1 MIELGSHIKATI
13 GLQLRLMY
21 DEVANQGVP
30 DRLVEML
37 RGLDHP
43 IDVGSKNEPH
53 KNVREIMLAAVPSLR
68 RVRHLVMRKW

>member
-1 MIELGSHIKATI
+1 MNTGEPSLRTTATDLQGSKLNPMIELGPDIKAKI

-30 DRLVEML
+30 DRLVEIL

-43 IDVGSKNEPH
+43 IDVGSKNEP
-53 KNVREIMLAAVPSLR
+53 S
-68 RVRHLVMRKW
+68 